1 MTENFTYDEL
11 DRLVEVDGTD
21 AGWIVAEN
29 FRNTVSEWHF
39 IYNGGNQEVQK
50 ELSNLIRMEVKD
62 PRVSPMTTIVNVEV
76 APDLKTCKV
85 WVTVMGNDED
95 RLRTQEGL
103 KSASG
108 YIRST
113 LAKELN
119 MRYTP
124 EIRFI
129 MDDSIEYAINM
140 SKKIDEVTAKDN
152 EARLARGESIED
164 DSSEE
169 EQED

>member
-1 MTENFTYDEL
+1 MRKNSNKNK
-11 DRLVEVDGTD
+11 RINGEVMKV
-21 AGWIVAEN
+21 I
-29 FRNTVSEWHF
+29 SEALR
-39 IYNGGNQEVQK
+39 Y
-50 ELSNLIRMEVKD
+50 SKD
-62 PRVSPMTTIVNVEV
+62 PRISPMTSVMDVEV

-85 WVTVMGNDED
+85 WVTVMGDDED
-95 RLRTQEGL
+95 RARTAEGL
-103 KSASG
+103 KSAAG
-108 YIRST
+108 YVRST

-152 EARLARGESIED
+152 EARVARGEEIVETDPIED
-164 DSSEE
+164 SEE
-169 EQED
+169 EDF

>member
-1 MTENFTYDEL
+1 MRKNSNKN
-11 DRLVEVDGTD
+11 RRINGEVMKV
-21 AGWIVAEN
+21 I
-29 FRNTVSEWHF
+29 SEA
-39 IYNGGNQEVQK
+39 
-50 ELSNLIRMEVKD
+50 IRYSKD
-62 PRVSPMTTIVNVEV
+62 PRISPFTSVMDVEV

-85 WVTVMGNDED
+85 WVTVMGNEED
-95 RLRTQEGL
+95 RVRTQEGL

-152 EARLARGESIED
+152 EARLARGESLD
-164 DSSEE
+164 EE
-169 EQED
+169 ESTQEEE

>member
-1 MTENFTYDEL
+1 MRKNSNKNK
-11 DRLVEVDGTD
+11 RINGEVMKV
-21 AGWIVAEN
+21 I
-29 FRNTVSEWHF
+29 SEA
-39 IYNGGNQEVQK
+39 
-50 ELSNLIRMEVKD
+50 IRYSKD
-62 PRVSPMTTIVNVEV
+62 PRISAFTSVMDVEV

-85 WVTVMGNDED
+85 WVTVMGDEED

-124 EIRFI
+124 ELRFI

-152 EARLARGESIED
+152 EARAARGESPEESFD
-164 DSSEE
+164 EEEE
-169 EQED
+169 EQ

>member
-1 MTENFTYDEL
+1 MRKNSNKNK
-11 DRLVEVDGTD
+11 RINGEVMKV
-21 AGWIVAEN
+21 I
-29 FRNTVSEWHF
+29 SEA
-39 IYNGGNQEVQK
+39 
-50 ELSNLIRMEVKD
+50 IRYSKD
-62 PRVSPMTTIVNVEV
+62 PRISPMTSVMDVEV

-95 RLRTQEGL
+95 RERTAEGL
-103 KSASG
+103 KSAAG
-108 YIRST
+108 YVRST

-140 SKKIDEVTAKDN
+140 SKIIDEVSAKDN
-152 EARLARGESIED
+152 AARAARGEEVEDIEE
-164 DSSEE
+164 SEE
-169 EQED
+169 SEDND

>member
-1 MTENFTYDEL
+1 MRKNSNKNK
-11 DRLVEVDGTD
+11 RINGEVMKV
-21 AGWIVAEN
+21 I
-29 FRNTVSEWHF
+29 SEALR
-39 IYNGGNQEVQK
+39 Y
-50 ELSNLIRMEVKD
+50 SKD
-62 PRVSPMTTIVNVEV
+62 PRISPMTSVMDVEV

-95 RLRTQEGL
+95 RARTAEGL
-103 KSASG
+103 KSAAG
-108 YIRST
+108 YVRST

-140 SKKIDEVTAKDN
+140 SKIIGEVAAKDN
-152 EARLARGESIED
+152 EARAARGEEIED
-164 DSSEE
+164 ESEDFEDSEDEGLDEPEE
-169 EQED
+169 L

>member
-1 MTENFTYDEL
+1 MRKNSNKN
-11 DRLVEVDGTD
+11 RR
-21 AGWIVAEN
+21 I
-29 FRNTVSEWHF
+29 
-39 IYNGGNQEVQK
+39 NGEVQK
-50 ELSNLIRMEVKD
+50 VISEAIRYSKD
-62 PRVSPMTTIVNVEV
+62 PRISPFTSVMDVEV

-85 WVTVMGNDED
+85 WVTVMGSDED
-95 RLRTQEGL
+95 RQRTQEGL

-152 EARLARGESIED
+152 EARLARGESLSD
-164 DSSEE
+164 DDEVLDR
-169 EQED
+169 QEDE

>member
-1 MTENFTYDEL
+1 MRKNSNKN
-11 DRLVEVDGTD
+11 RR
-21 AGWIVAEN
+21 I
-29 FRNTVSEWHF
+29 
-39 IYNGGNQEVQK
+39 NGEVQK
-50 ELSNLIRMEVKD
+50 VISEAIRYSKD
-62 PRVSPMTTIVNVEV
+62 PRISPFTSVMDVEV

-85 WVTVMGNDED
+85 WVTVMGNEED
-95 RLRTQEGL
+95 RERTQEGL

-152 EARLARGESIED
+152 EARLARGESLD
-164 DSSEE
+164 EE
-169 EQED
+169 EPVEDQEEE

>member
-1 MTENFTYDEL
+1 MRKNSNKNK
-11 DRLVEVDGTD
+11 RINGEVMKV
-21 AGWIVAEN
+21 I
-29 FRNTVSEWHF
+29 SEA
-39 IYNGGNQEVQK
+39 
-50 ELSNLIRMEVKD
+50 IRYSKD
-62 PRVSPMTTIVNVEV
+62 PRISPFVSVMEVEV

-85 WVTVMGNDED
+85 WVTVMGDEED

-124 EIRFI
+124 ELRFI

-140 SKKIDEVTAKDN
+140 SRKIDEITAKDN
-152 EARLARGESIED
+152 EARAARGEEVED
-164 DSSEE
+164 SFEDEE
-169 EQED
+169 DNED

>member
-1 MTENFTYDEL
+1 MRKNSNKN
-11 DRLVEVDGTD
+11 RR
-21 AGWIVAEN
+21 I
-29 FRNTVSEWHF
+29 
-39 IYNGGNQEVQK
+39 NGEVQK
-50 ELSNLIRMEVKD
+50 VISEAIRYSKD
-62 PRVSPMTTIVNVEV
+62 PRISPFTSVMDVEV

-85 WVTVMGNDED
+85 WVSVMGNDED
-95 RLRTQEGL
+95 RERTAEGL
-103 KSASG
+103 KSAAG

-124 EIRFI
+124 ELRFI

-152 EARLARGESIED
+152 EARIARGEEPIEEFD
-164 DSSEE
+164 TEESDTDEDEE
-169 EQED
+169 EV

>member
-1 MTENFTYDEL
+1 MRKNSNKNK
-11 DRLVEVDGTD
+11 RINGEVMKV
-21 AGWIVAEN
+21 I
-29 FRNTVSEWHF
+29 SEALR
-39 IYNGGNQEVQK
+39 Y
-50 ELSNLIRMEVKD
+50 SKD
-62 PRVSPMTTIVNVEV
+62 PRISPMTSVMDVEV

-85 WVTVMGNDED
+85 WVTVMGDDED
-95 RLRTQEGL
+95 RARTTEGL
-103 KSASG
+103 KSAAG
-108 YIRST
+108 YVRST

-152 EARLARGESIED
+152 EARVARGEEIEEA
-164 DSSEE
+164 DSVEDSEE
-169 EQED
+169 EDF

>member
-1 MTENFTYDEL
+1 MRKNSNKN
-11 DRLVEVDGTD
+11 RR
-21 AGWIVAEN
+21 I
-29 FRNTVSEWHF
+29 
-39 IYNGGNQEVQK
+39 NGEVQK
-50 ELSNLIRMEVKD
+50 VISEAIRYSKD
-62 PRVSPMTTIVNVEV
+62 PRISPFTSVMDVEV

-129 MDDSIEYAINM
+129 ADTSIGYGVSMI
-140 SKKIDEVTAKDN
+140 KT
-152 EARLARGESIED
+152 IED
-164 DSSEE
+164 QIEEDERKRKEADEALGLQDMPKESEA
-169 EQED
+169 EDEDEA

>member
-1 MTENFTYDEL
+1 MRKNSNKNK
-11 DRLVEVDGTD
+11 RINGEVMKV
-21 AGWIVAEN
+21 I
-29 FRNTVSEWHF
+29 SEA
-39 IYNGGNQEVQK
+39 
-50 ELSNLIRMEVKD
+50 IRYSKD
-62 PRVSPMTTIVNVEV
+62 PRISPMTSVMDVEV

-85 WVTVMGNDED
+85 WVTVMGDDED
-95 RLRTQEGL
+95 RLRTSEGL

-124 EIRFI
+124 ELRFI

-140 SKKIDEVTAKDN
+140 SKIIDEVAAKDN
-152 EARLARGESIED
+152 EARAARGEEVIED
-164 DSSEE
+164 LSDEESEDE
-169 EQED
+169 FED

>member
-1 MTENFTYDEL
+1 MRKNSNKNK
-11 DRLVEVDGTD
+11 RINGEVMKV
-21 AGWIVAEN
+21 I
-29 FRNTVSEWHF
+29 SEA
-39 IYNGGNQEVQK
+39 
-50 ELSNLIRMEVKD
+50 IRYSKD
-62 PRVSPMTTIVNVEV
+62 PRISPMTSVMDVEV

-95 RLRTQEGL
+95 RERTAAGL
-103 KSASG
+103 KSAAG

-124 EIRFI
+124 ELRFI

-140 SKKIDEVTAKDN
+140 SRMIDEVTAKDN
-152 EARLARGESIED
+152 EARAARGEEIED
-164 DSSEE
+164 DSEETEEFEDSDESEE
-169 EQED
+169 F

>member
-1 MTENFTYDEL
+1 MRKNSNKN
-11 DRLVEVDGTD
+11 RR
-21 AGWIVAEN
+21 I
-29 FRNTVSEWHF
+29 
-39 IYNGGNQEVQK
+39 NGEVQK
-50 ELSNLIRMEVKD
+50 VISEAIRYSKD
-62 PRVSPMTTIVNVEV
+62 PRISPFTSVMDVEV

-85 WVTVMGNDED
+85 WVTVMGNEED
-95 RLRTQEGL
+95 RERTQEGL

-140 SKKIDEVTAKDN
+140 SRKIDEVTAKDN
-152 EARLARGESIED
+152 EARLARGESLEED
-164 DSSEE
+164 TDETDADTDQEE
-169 EQED
+169 E

>member
-1 MTENFTYDEL
+1 MRKNSNKNK
-11 DRLVEVDGTD
+11 RINGEVMKV
-21 AGWIVAEN
+21 I
-29 FRNTVSEWHF
+29 SEALR
-39 IYNGGNQEVQK
+39 Y
-50 ELSNLIRMEVKD
+50 SKD
-62 PRVSPMTTIVNVEV
+62 PRISPMTSVMDVEV

-95 RLRTQEGL
+95 RARTAEGL
-103 KSASG
+103 KSAAG
-108 YIRST
+108 YVRST

-140 SKKIDEVTAKDN
+140 SKMIDEVTAKDN
-152 EARLARGESIED
+152 EARAARGEDIEE
-164 DSSEE
+164 SSEDE
-169 EQED
+169 EFSEED

>member
-1 MTENFTYDEL
+1 MRKNSNKNK
-11 DRLVEVDGTD
+11 RINGEVMKV
-21 AGWIVAEN
+21 I
-29 FRNTVSEWHF
+29 SEA
-39 IYNGGNQEVQK
+39 
-50 ELSNLIRMEVKD
+50 IRYSKD
-62 PRVSPMTTIVNVEV
+62 PRISPMTSVMDVEV

-85 WVTVMGNDED
+85 WVTVMGDDED
-95 RLRTQEGL
+95 RLRTAEGL

-124 EIRFI
+124 ELRFI

-140 SKKIDEVTAKDN
+140 SKIIDEVAAKDN
-152 EARLARGESIED
+152 EARAARGEEVTED
-164 DSSEE
+164 SFDEEESEE
-169 EQED
+169 

>member
-1 MTENFTYDEL
+1 MRKNSNKNK
-11 DRLVEVDGTD
+11 RINGEVMKV
-21 AGWIVAEN
+21 I
-29 FRNTVSEWHF
+29 SEALR
-39 IYNGGNQEVQK
+39 Y
-50 ELSNLIRMEVKD
+50 SKD
-62 PRVSPMTTIVNVEV
+62 PRISPMTSVMDVEV

-85 WVTVMGNDED
+85 WVTVMGDDED
-95 RLRTQEGL
+95 RARTAEGL
-103 KSASG
+103 KSAAG
-108 YIRST
+108 YVRST

-152 EARLARGESIED
+152 EARAARGEEI
-164 DSSEE
+164 EE
-169 EQED
+169 ESEDEESFDEE